1 MAPQS
6 CNVFVVAR
14 FRPMNSREKEIS
26 TKGVDEKGFKI
37 QCAANPPT
45 ALDYPVMTHGVAGMA
60 TQMWRSPAE
69 RLMASRNLRWIS
81 TSSAAIR
88 CDAARMQ
95 MDRCNTA
102 GSSTR
107 TACRRTS
114 LTMWRSARSTTS
126 SAALTAPS
134 SRTGRLV
141 GLGPLVPSS
150 TLIPDPIVVHRADS
164 VADVLFSRMQVRA
177 DRIGQGPLPLP
188 FRRRWIAAVPPI
200 PPKCPEYSG
209 KTFTMMGPD
218 ISGDPALNG
227 IIPRSSLQ
235 VDAPQCRPHELPNAL
250 LGTAAFASRVG
261 ALVTHAEVRGVY
273 SLCGMQIF
281 DHIEGDDTG
290 TEFVIKCSYMEIYNE
305 QVPSSCVH

>member
-45 ALDYPVMTHGVAGMA
+45 ALDYPVMTHGVAGMV

-69 RLMASRNLRWIS
+69 RLMASRSLRWIS

-141 GLGPLVPSS
+141 GLGPLVPRSTPYPQPDRRPSS
-150 TLIPDPIVVHRADS
+150 TAWPTFCFRACRYGQTGSGKDLS
-164 VADVLFSRMQVRA
+164 HFRSAAVGSPLFR
-177 DRIGQGPLPLP
+177 P
-188 FRRRWIAAVPPI
+188 FRRNVPNI
-200 PPKCPEYSG
+200 Q
-209 KTFTMMGPD
+209 
-218 ISGDPALNG
+218 AR
-227 IIPRSSLQ
+227 RS
-235 VDAPQCRPHELPNAL
+235 R
-250 LGTAAFASRVG
+250 
-261 ALVTHAEVRGVY
+261 
-273 SLCGMQIF
+273 
-281 DHIEGDDTG
+281 
-290 TEFVIKCSYMEIYNE
+290 
-305 QVPSSCVH
+305 